1 VTKLTLTH
9 AVRFAAL
16 AFWAVASAAAAE
28 PVLNP
33 GPWIVVEDAL
43 GRYGYLAI
51 DAARHRL
58 LGAHVND
65 DTADIFDLDTNK
77 LIARVEVGPVVGI
90 AVDPKTGR
98 YFASVQDDKRIA
110 IIGGRALK
118 ETGSIALPGEC
129 DAILFDAKDR
139 RIYITNDN
147 GKTLWAVDPDAKKI
161 VAAIPVAAEPGC
173 MAHDA
178 ATDRIY
184 LAGTATSQVSV
195 IDTKTNSVVATWPTA
210 PAAGPHG
217 LALDAAHGRIFV
229 AGDNGQLVAI
239 DTKTGR
245 IIASAPIS
253 EHVDQIA
260 FDAEFRRVYC
270 AGPDWITV
278 VQATDAGLAT
288 LDKVY
293 TATTAKNVAV
303 DPKTH
308 AVWSTFTDGEDSF
321 AKSWIP
327 N

>member
-1 VTKLTLTH
+1 MIRASLTLGLL
-9 AVRFAAL
+9 ALGVAAS
-16 AFWAVASAAAAE
+16 VAAP
-28 PVLNP
+28 PVLKP

-43 GRYGYLAI
+43 GRYGYLTI

-90 AVDPKTGR
+90 AVDLRAGR
-98 YFASVQDDKRIA
+98 YFASVQDDQRIA
-110 IIGGRALK
+110 IIDGQTLK
-118 ETGSIALPGEC
+118 ETGSIGLPNEC

-139 RIYITNDN
+139 RIYVTSD
-147 GKTLWAVDPDAKKI
+147 GGRTLWAVDPDTRKI
-161 VAAIPVAAEPGC
+161 VAAITVAAEPGC

-178 ATDRIY
+178 ATDQVY
-184 LAGTATSQVSV
+184 LPGTVASQVSV

-210 PAAGPHG
+210 PALGPHG
-217 LALDAAHGRIFV
+217 LALDAARGRIFV

-239 DTKTGR
+239 DTKSGR
-245 IIASAPIS
+245 VVASAPIG
-253 EHVDQIA
+253 EHVGQIA

-278 VQATDAGLAT
+278 VQVTDAGLAT

-293 TATTAKNVAV
+293 TAATATNVTV

-321 AKSWIP
+321 AKSWTP
-327 N
+327 D